1 MDILIVTA
9 PKDFNKLP
17 FVVESI
23 ITRHTEIPLNFFFVS
38 PCAIPDEYMFI
49 DGQYLMDREVIDFDF
64 SLIDMK
70 HRRGWYRQQ
79 FIKLFQKVTS
89 DRYLVVD
96 SDVWV
101 NKLLIDNERFPTF
114 FIGKDQFHQP
124 YFDLMREIVNVG
136 REFHHS
142 FISEIMMF
150 DRLLIQDML
159 TRIHV
164 DEQGFFDECV
174 KFINKAGDPSGF
186 SEYELYGNYVFK
198 YYPAKYQFK
207 NIRVSGKALSREWTT
222 EEIQKYIK
230 QKKNQGYDLLTMHS
244 WI

>member
-1 MDILIVTA
+1 MDVLITTA

-23 ITRHTEIPLNFFFVS
+23 VRSHAKLGLRFFFVS

-49 DGQYLMDREVIDFDF
+49 DGQYLLDREVVDFDF
-64 SLIDMK
+64 SLINMK

-89 DRYLVVD
+89 DQYTVFD
-96 SDVWV
+96 SDIWV
-101 NKLLIDNERFPTF
+101 GKQLIDNERFPTF

-124 YFDLMREIVNVG
+124 YFDLMGEVVNVG

-198 YYPAKYQFK
+198 YHPAKYQFK
-207 NIRVSGKALSREWTT
+207 NIRVSGKALPRDWTT

-244 WI
+244 WL